1 MIFAALGALL
11 CLLLPSVWL
20 LRIRRQARG
29 SGFLDPEPSLVEA
42 AYLCGGAGRV
52 ADTVITRMYA
62 DKRITVKNDKVMVV
76 EPITHNAVERA
87 LLKRCSTW
95 SNTLRGVRRAIRRDP
110 SLEAVHDSLVKQ
122 GLLLTAKAW
131 RLWRRVVVVQRAGLF
146 VAGFITFVLL
156 FNTRSYP
163 APLILLPLVVAGIV
177 VQVTCRPRK
186 EWIPYT
192 DRGRSVAQDLR
203 RKDPWQESDPAV
215 HPEGPAGVVAVRGF
229 EALTDDDLRKQFGK
243 AAEQSEAARRAAR
256 RRRAR
261 TYGSSSSASSTSSC
275 STVVVGASCDVG
287 SGSGCGFGDGGG
299 SGCSSSSSSSS
310 CSTSSCSSSS
320 CSSSSCSSSS
330 CS

>member
-11 CLLLPSVWL
+11 CLLLPSAWL

-76 EPITHNAVERA
+76 EPITHNAMERA

-95 SNTLRGVRRAIRRDP
+95 SNTLRGVRRAIRRD
-110 SLEAVHDSLVKQ
+110 SALEAVHDSLVKQ

-131 RLWRRVVVVQRAGLF
+131 RMWRRVVVVQRAGLF

-186 EWIPYT
+186 GWIPYT

-229 EALTDDDLRKQFGK
+229 EALTDDNLRKQFEK

-256 RRRAR
+256 RRRAS
-261 TYGSSSSASSTSSC
+261 TYGSSASSTSSC
-275 STVVVGASCDVG
+275 STVVVGASCDAGSG
-287 SGSGCGFGDGGG
+287 SGSGCGSGDGGG
-299 SGCSSSSSSSS
+299 SSCSSSSS